1 MRRTRSNCRCS
12 VRGEV
17 VLNRDLTILIPVINE
32 SANLKRLLPELKSKL
47 EELVLDAKVV
57 VVDGGSTDDSMK
69 VAEGLGAEVMTQ
81 SEPGYGNALLTGFSA
96 ANTEYVLTMDAD
108 YSHEPSFIRSLWQA
122 RENGDLIIASR
133 YVSGG
138 KADMSFLRSTL
149 SRALNFVYRNVLDLS
164 YRDLSSGFRLYRSSA
179 LRQVEPV
186 GRDFDFLP
194 ELLVRMHADG
204 YRILEVP
211 FHYRPRRDGESHA
224 KLLKFGWA
232 FVRTM
237 LRMRKLRN

>member
-1 MRRTRSNCRCS
+1 M
-12 VRGEV
+12 
-17 VLNRDLTILIPVINE
+17 NRDLTILIPAINE

-108 YSHEPSFIRSLWQA
+108 YSHEPSFIGSLWQA
-122 RENGDLIIASR
+122 RENADLIIASR

-138 KADMSFLRSTL
+138 EADMSLLRSTL
-149 SRALNFVYRNVLDLS
+149 SRTLNFVYRKALDLR
-164 YRDLSSGFRLYRSSA
+164 YRDLSSGFRLYRLSA

-204 YRILEVP
+204 YRIREVP
-211 FHYRPRRDGESHA
+211 FHYRPRQDGESHA

-237 LRMRKLRN
+237 VRMRKLRR